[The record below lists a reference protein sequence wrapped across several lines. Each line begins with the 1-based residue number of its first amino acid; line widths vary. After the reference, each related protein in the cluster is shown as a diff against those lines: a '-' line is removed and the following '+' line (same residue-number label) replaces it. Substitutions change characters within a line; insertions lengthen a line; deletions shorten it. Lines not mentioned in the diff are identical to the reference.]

1 MPVSSRRMD
10 QILVNILGFE
20 RRMGKHQVYVLR
32 LGGKQVARTV
42 ISHGVKDIGDDLLA
56 LMARQMLVT
65 LPQLKS
71 IIAGDIDRETYYRMV
86 EDQIK

>member
-32 LGGKQVARTV
+32 IGDRQVARTV

-56 LMARQMLVT
+56 LMARQMLIT

-71 IIAGDIDRETYYRMV
+71 IIAGDLDRDAYYRLI
-86 EDQIK
+86 ENQTR